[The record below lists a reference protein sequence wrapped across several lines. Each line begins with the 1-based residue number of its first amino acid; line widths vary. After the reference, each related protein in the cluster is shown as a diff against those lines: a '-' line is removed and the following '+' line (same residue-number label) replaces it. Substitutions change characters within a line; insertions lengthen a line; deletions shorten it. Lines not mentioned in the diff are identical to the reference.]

1 MAGKK
6 PADDLFEQSSMSF
19 GDHLEELRRALLKA
33 FVWLGIGTMV
43 GLFFAEDIV
52 LYLQRPLENAM
63 YEFRVK
69 QAKDAFKQANGVDA
83 PPELA
88 ALLSELGVTPQISYV
103 DPAVFQDSYDHG
115 NLKKAAKRDSA
126 TLQTSDSADKPAP
139 SSKQSA
145 VEPDSKTGSAVA
157 KPAQE
162 AESPDLGS
170 AKESESEESAAPND
184 DESKTVPDDVEPA
197 GSTASMGFADEAVGD
212 DAVGDDAAKEAQL
225 EAKKTASMLEELA
238 NPWKDLNAKSLKRL
252 RPVIIWQPNETRLVS
267 LQATEGFMIWLKAG
281 LVAGVV
287 IGSPGIFWHIWQF
300 FAAGLYPHERRY
312 VYWYLPMSLGLFFA
326 GVALAFFVMLKIVL
340 GFLTGYTT
348 GLGVDFTPRLTD
360 YVSFA
365 LFLPL
370 GFGIAFQLPLVMLG
384 LHRFGVIS
392 VELFISQ
399 WRIAILA
406 IAFLSMILTP
416 SDPYTMVGLAAP
428 LSVLYFFGI
437 FLCKYMPRGDGFGSQ
452 ALDPTN

>member
-1 MAGKK
+1 
-6 PADDLFEQSSMSF
+6 
-19 GDHLEELRRALLKA
+19 
-33 FVWLGIGTMV
+33 
-43 GLFFAEDIV
+43 
-52 LYLQRPLENAM
+52 
-63 YEFRVK
+63 
-69 QAKDAFKQANGVDA
+69 
-83 PPELA
+83 
-88 ALLSELGVTPQISYV
+88 
-103 DPAVFQDSYDHG
+103 
-115 NLKKAAKRDSA
+115 
-126 TLQTSDSADKPAP
+126 
-139 SSKQSA
+139 
-145 VEPDSKTGSAVA
+145 
-157 KPAQE
+157 
-162 AESPDLGS
+162 
-170 AKESESEESAAPND
+170 
-184 DESKTVPDDVEPA
+184 
-197 GSTASMGFADEAVGD
+197 
-212 DAVGDDAAKEAQL
+212 L

-348 GLGVDFTPRLTD
+348 GLGVDFTPPLTD

-384 LHRFGVIS
+384 LHRFGVVS